1 MEVLR
6 SSLLR
11 STVSLIGLLWLA
23 PVPVFAGEVKVAV
36 TSSFLDTMTAIT
48 QEFQKATGHKVLLN
62 EGSTGELYAQILNG
76 APFDVYLS
84 SDELDTKDLE
94 EDGFAVRGSRFIYTV
109 GRLALWSSKPGRVGD
124 NGLQTLLKRD
134 YPHLDISN
142 PKTNGYGKAAVQ
154 ALKSLGIW
162 SEIRERIL
170 ETENSRLAFELV
182 QAGKA
187 ELGLVPL
194 GEVLD
199 PDVKEKGS
207 RWDVPD
213 QLHAPIRH
221 EAVLLERG
229 KENSA
234 AKELLKFLRGPRAR
248 QIMSQF
254 GYGLP

>member
-1 MEVLR
+1 MEAMRLSMVGAVL
-6 SSLLR
+6 
-11 STVSLIGLLWLA
+11 SLIGLLWL
-23 PVPVFAGEVKVAV
+23 VPVSVTAGEVKVAV

-48 QEFQKATGHKVLLN
+48 EEYQKATGHRVLLN

-84 SDELDTKDLE
+84 SDELDAKDLE
-94 EDGFAVRGSRFIYTV
+94 EDGFAVQGSRFIYTI
-109 GRLALWSSKPGRVGD
+109 GRLALWSPKPGRVADDGV
-124 NGLQTLLKRD
+124 QTLRKRD
-134 YPHLDISN
+134 YQHLVISN

-154 ALKSLGIW
+154 TLKALGVW
-162 SEIRERIL
+162 TEVQERIL
-170 ETENSRLAFELV
+170 EAENSRQAFQLV

-207 RWDVPD
+207 RWDIPD

-229 KENSA
+229 KTNVVA
-234 AKELLKFLRGPRAR
+234 HELLKFLRGPRAR
-248 QIMSQF
+248 QIMNQF